1 MTEIPLNVTY
11 DLRFPL
17 IDGADKA
24 LVYDLRQRQS
34 LSQDEILALAD
45 QLEALYESRGFG
57 DD

>member
-1 MTEIPLNVTY
+1 MTEIPLNITY

-17 IDGADKA
+17 IDGAHKA
-24 LVYDLRQRQS
+24 LVYDLRQRQT
-34 LSQDEILALAD
+34 LTEDEIQGLAD